1 MARLD
6 VGETGPAKHL
16 VVGDRFVFVGGPD
29 GREHE
34 ITDDHGS
41 HFEYDGR
48 PNKVLSKDAA
58 VKRAGAHDVGERT
71 DRVVSA
77 LEAAIKS
84 LNRAGDLSAWMTSMS
99 DVVSTVLNYGME
111 EVVLKL
117 EKLEKLGTALFS
129 QAKGRRDR
137 TALETLDTRSYK
149 EWNRAT
155 ADAVA
160 SLRSVMIVESTLR
173 PLVQEIVRQCGDKW
187 CLYTK
192 HAKNGK
198 RRRLGTHSSKAGAE
212 RQERAIKAHGG

>member
-6 VGETGPAKHL
+6 VGETGLAKHL

-34 ITDDHGS
+34 ITNDHGS

-48 PNKVLSKDAA
+48 PNKVLSKGMA

-77 LEAAIKS
+77 LQAAIKS
-84 LNRAGDLSAWMTSMS
+84 LNRSGDLSAWMASMS
-99 DVVSTVLNYGME
+99 DVVSMVVNYGMDE
-111 EVVLKL
+111 IVLKL
-117 EKLEKLGTALFS
+117 EKLEKLGTGLFS

-137 TALETLDTRSYK
+137 TAIETLDTRSYK

-155 ADAVA
+155 ADAIE
-160 SLRSVMIVESTLR
+160 SLRSVMVVESTLR
-173 PLVQEIVRQCGDKW
+173 SLVQKIVRQ
-187 CLYTK
+187 
-192 HAKNGK
+192 
-198 RRRLGTHSSKAGAE
+198 R
-212 RQERAIKAHGG
+212 

>member
-6 VGETGPAKHL
+6 VGETGIAKHL

-34 ITDDHGS
+34 VTDDHGS

-48 PNKVLSKDAA
+48 PNKILSKDAA

-77 LEAAIKS
+77 LEGAIKN

-111 EVVLKL
+111 EVVLEL

-160 SLRSVMIVESTLR
+160 SLRSVVVVESTLR
-173 PLVQEIVRQCGDKW
+173 PLVKEIVRKCGDDW
-187 CLYTK
+187 CLYSK
-192 HAKNGK
+192 RKKNGK
-198 RRRLGTHSSKAGAE
+198 SRRLGTHPSKDAAY